1 MTDIGEAL
9 FGIDRGDPYPTY
21 HRVRGDGLHESGL
34 GLWFATDHASCTAIL
49 RDHRFSP
56 NAKHLPDYAP
66 SPPEYYAEGKAIPT
80 DSLLSMDPPEHTRV
94 RRLVSRTFTP
104 RAIAEIREFTETT
117 TNALI
122 DELREAS
129 TFDLIDRFAFPIPL
143 AVICRILGVPAA
155 DHQQF
160 RRWGEDLVPML
171 DPIQTEE
178 QIATARVAD
187 AELTAYLDRLIE
199 DKRHARADDLLSEL
213 IEAEESGDKLTH
225 DELLSAASLILGA
238 GFETT
243 VNLIG
248 NGMLALLGH
257 PDQLTMLRADPG
269 RLSNAIDELLRY
281 DSPVQM
287 TGRIAVEA
295 VTLNNREL
303 TAGTNVVV
311 LLGSANR
318 DPSVFAAP
326 DRLDVTRPNAAEHI
340 AFSSGTHHCLGASLA
355 RMEGQVALGALV
367 TQLHELH
374 PAGEPTWRD
383 TLVLHGLRSLPL
395 GCA

>member
-1 MTDIGEAL
+1 MTDVGETL

-21 HRVRGDGLHESGL
+21 HEVRGDGLRESAF
-34 GLWFATDHASCTAIL
+34 GLWFATDHATCTAVL
-49 RDHRFSP
+49 RDPRFSS
-56 NAKHLPDYAP
+56 NAAHLPDFT
-66 SPPEYYAEGKAIPT
+66 PPPPNYYADGKEIPT

-104 RAIAEIREFTETT
+104 RAIAEIREFTQATT
-117 TNALI
+117 DSLI
-122 DELREAS
+122 DAMRGGGV
-129 TFDLIDRFAFPIPL
+129 FDLIDCFAFPIPL

-155 DHQQF
+155 DRQQF
-160 RRWGEDLVPML
+160 RLWGEDLVPLL

-178 QIATARVAD
+178 QVATARIAD
-187 AELTAYLDRLIE
+187 AELTAYLDALIE

-213 IEAEESGDKLTH
+213 IAAEESGDKLSH

-248 NGMLALLGH
+248 NGLLALLRH
-257 PDQLTMLRADPG
+257 PDELARLRSEPAVLP
-269 RLSNAIDELLRY
+269 NAVDELLRY

-287 TGRIAVEA
+287 TSRIAAESL
-295 VTLNNREL
+295 TLNGQEL
-303 TAGTNVVV
+303 PVGADVVT

-318 DPSVFAAP
+318 DPAVFPAP
-326 DRLDVTRPNAAEHI
+326 DRLDLTRPNAAEHI
-340 AFSSGTHHCLGASLA
+340 AFSSGTHYCLGAALA

-367 TQLHELH
+367 TQLPDLQL
-374 PAGEPTWRD
+374 AGEPVWRD
-383 TLVLHGLRSLPL
+383 TMVLHGLRSLQL
-395 GCA
+395 AV